1 MAFKAASL
9 AVRLAGRNIYRAFLY
24 SEHIR
29 AEHCSHRAASGFV
42 ANRTEAR
49 IQICILSFCH
59 HARIKLWFI
68 PFFFSQTCAVRI
80 MDISVEF
87 IFACRRIAHRHG
99 YHRYLIQ
106 DIIEI
111 VSAVRPHRHVRCIQT
126 HIAVRIQRILRFPVN
141 HSFITPVP
149 QIIRRSGPAYI
160 IIQTVCMA
168 AETVM
173 GAVNIDSVI
182 KYIRFSVR
190 DIFPG
195 RKIRII
201 CLFFHTFAVPSLPKP
216 G

>member
-1 MAFKAASL
+1 MLLPSMRRGAPTITSVPPSGHFVISTSPKDPAWKCSPSL
-9 AVRLAGRNIYRAFLY
+9 PVKMC
-24 SEHIR
+24 IR
-29 AEHCSHRAASGFV
+29 DR
-42 ANRTEAR
+42 
-49 IQICILSFCH
+49 
-59 HARIKLWFI
+59 
-68 PFFFSQTCAVRI
+68 
-80 MDISVEF
+80 
-87 IFACRRIAHRHG
+87 
-99 YHRYLIQ
+99 
-106 DIIEI
+106 

-141 HSFITPVP
+141 HSFITPIP